1 MRITDILGSLAIAF
15 AMYSGIPVPQVAWS
29 EKKMKYALCFFPAVG
44 IVIGAALVVWK
55 WLADRLGIS
64 EPAFACIA
72 AALPLLITGGI
83 HMDGYLDTVDA
94 RSSHLDREQKLAILK
109 DPHAGAFAIISGGV
123 YLLLTVGLLCE
134 LDLASAYEYA
144 GCFVLSRAL
153 SAWALVS
160 WPKARDDGLA
170 KTFSSMADKKRVRTA
185 MLIWLLSAVLW
196 LLVSGG
202 IMTGICCAAGAVLAM
217 LWYFLAKREFGGV
230 TGDLAGYFLQIC
242 ELCLL
247 AAIIAEGLIVG

>member
-1 MRITDILGSLAIAF
+1 MDILGSLAIAL
-15 AMYSGIPVPQVAWS
+15 AMYSRIPVPQAAWS
-29 EKKMKYALCFFPAVG
+29 EKRMKYALCFFPVVG
-44 IVIGAALVVWK
+44 IVIGGAVTVWK
-55 WLADRLGIS
+55 WLAVRLGIS

-83 HMDGYLDTVDA
+83 HMDGFLDTVDA
-94 RSSHLDREQKLAILK
+94 RSSHLEREKKLAILK
-109 DPHAGAFAIISGGV
+109 DPHAGAFAIISGGI
-123 YLLLTVGLLCE
+123 YLLLSVGLFCE
-134 LDLASAYEYA
+134 LDLASAYRYA

-170 KTFSSMADKKRVRTA
+170 NTFSSMADKKRVGAA
-185 MLIWLLSAVLW
+185 MLTWLLTAVLW
-196 LLVSGG
+196 LFVSGG
-202 IMTGICCAAGAVLAM
+202 IMTCICCGAAAALAM
-217 LWYFLAKREFGGV
+217 LWYFLAQREFGGV

-247 AAIIAEGLIVG
+247 AALVLEGLIVG